1 MISCEPFILSP
12 NRAIV
17 PPGLQLNQSL
27 NPQPVPIRCTTLF
40 LNQATL
46 CLRATASH
54 TCTCTLSHPTHPTPS
69 CASAK
74 RSLHALG
81 SQKHDVTASHSVLQ
95 RPTGHVFHLFPSP
108 QPPPMAYVACTSALH
123 PSLLPKSP
131 GEGGTSSRLLPLAD
145 RGWMRSRGGF
155 FGWGGPRWW
164 RGAGYA
170 GGLRRC
176 GSCCAIKYIL
186 LVFFFFPN
194 SRWV

>member
-1 MISCEPFILSP
+1 MFTVALILRTFHPLSKP
-12 NRAIV
+12 CNRPSWTPA
-17 PPGLQLNQSL
+17 QSVA
-27 NPQPVPIRCTTLF
+27 QPTARANWLHHPL

-108 QPPPMAYVACTSALH
+108 QPAPMAYVACTSALH

-145 RGWMRSRGGF
+145 RGWMRSQGSSGGF
-155 FGWGGPRWW
+155 DWLSGFQVDDWW
-164 RGAGYA
+164 RG
-170 GGLRRC
+170 
-176 GSCCAIKYIL
+176 
-186 LVFFFFPN
+186 
-194 SRWV
+194 